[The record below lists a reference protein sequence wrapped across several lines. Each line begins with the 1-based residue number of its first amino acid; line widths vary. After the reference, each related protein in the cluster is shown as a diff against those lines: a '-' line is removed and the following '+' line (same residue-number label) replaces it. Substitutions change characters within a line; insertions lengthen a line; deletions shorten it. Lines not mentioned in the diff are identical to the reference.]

1 MPLSSH
7 MTCTAQIRPVAAGG
21 AAFPPQAG
29 RRLPPA
35 LVLYCNYQRNNHSP
49 ARPPSPLM
57 AGFPVTMQRPAQAA
71 VEQSNVTRQRVLV
84 KSVGVMQP
92 RETGR
97 PAIRGGCK
105 GETGAAG
112 NRERGGRQRKQK
124 RRWGGRGGRASV
136 EPGTLPPK
144 PQPAIAGGQTKKA
157 AIRAYRTW
165 PLPAVTGQYNCPASC
180 AQQRY
185 SGGCGGSGDCL
196 RVWRACSGH
205 PLGIAPAAASRGAHT
220 CCCQFTLPPSS
231 SSSSSFPPC
240 PPLPPAPP
248 PLPRP
253 PSASCTQARTKGQG
267 WRPGPVVGSAS
278 RPSAPAK
285 CALRKTAAKRA
296 HLSFFSFFSF
306 LLFLPSGAGSPS
318 PAASPSVLITS

>member
-157 AIRAYRTW
+157 AIRAYHTW
-165 PLPAVTGQYNCPASC
+165 PLPTVTGQYNRPASC

-185 SGGCGGSGDCL
+185 SGGCGGTAIASGCGE
-196 RVWRACSGH
+196 RVQATRWALHRPPPPEAH
-205 PLGIAPAAASRGAHT
+205 THVAASLR
-220 CCCQFTLPPSS
+220 CLLLLLLLLLFRLVLRCRRRLLLCRVRL
-231 SSSSSFPPC
+231 
-240 PPLPPAPP
+240 PLPARRREPGGKVGG
-248 PLPRP
+248 
-253 PSASCTQARTKGQG
+253 QAQ
-267 WRPGPVVGSAS
+267 W
-278 RPSAPAK
+278 
-285 CALRKTAAKRA
+285 
-296 HLSFFSFFSF
+296 
-306 LLFLPSGAGSPS
+306 
-318 PAASPSVLITS
+318 